1 MDANIGFDTQCI
13 KALGL
18 LVSEI
23 DSCLTMR
30 FTILPVLSLSI
41 SLIVN
46 TLPTCFKPT
55 DWFGVKRLKFFSVSY
70 KYITFLIK

>member
-46 TLPTCFKPT
+46 TIPTCFKPT
-55 DWFGVKRLKFFSVSY
+55 DWFSVKRLKSFSAFY
-70 KYITFLIK
+70 KCITFLIK

>member
-1 MDANIGFDTQCI
+1 MDANTGFDTQCI

-30 FTILPVLSLSI
+30 FIILPVLSLSI

-46 TLPTCFKPT
+46 TIPTCFKPT
-55 DWFGVKRLKFFSVSY
+55 D
-70 KYITFLIK
+70 